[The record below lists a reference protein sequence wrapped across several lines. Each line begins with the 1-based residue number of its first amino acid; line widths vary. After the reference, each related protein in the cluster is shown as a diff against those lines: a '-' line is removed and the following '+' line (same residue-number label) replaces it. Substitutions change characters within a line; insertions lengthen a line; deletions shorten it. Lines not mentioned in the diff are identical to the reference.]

1 MILFVSDEFS
11 LVEHWVCSSEDYEM
25 SHRTVG

>member
-1 MILFVSDEFS
+1 MTLFVSEEFS
-11 LVEHWVCSSEDYEM
+11 LVGHGVGSSEDYEM